1 MTRQLFEYH
10 PLLAYRFIPG
20 LKTRVPHES
29 GGYLVRVNSAGFR
42 CNHEFVKEKAPG
54 SQRILL
60 FGDSFTA
67 GDGVS
72 NGDRYGDRL
81 EKLAPNVQ
89 VYNFGL
95 PSAGPD
101 QHYLAYQEFAGGI
114 EHDLMVVAVFVEN
127 VRRVVA
133 AYRSYVDEAG
143 QLKLYAKPYYEI
155 VNGELALR
163 NVPPQRRPLTEE
175 ELPEQERERIDRGGR
190 LQVVRELVGKLGLRE
205 LAQKVTRYQP
215 VPEYDSPSNPQW
227 LLLKRILLEWIRGHK
242 QPVLLM
248 PLPLSQHIE
257 ETSDAGP
264 YQERFRELAGEAG
277 CHYHDPL
284 PDLLTYPA
292 QERREFRFPKDI
304 HPTPSGHAALAKS
317 LQPVIER
324 ILTTH

>member
-20 LKTRVPHES
+20 LKTRVNHES
-29 GGYLVRVNSAGFR
+29 GGYLVRVNSSGFR
-42 CNHEFVKEKAPG
+42 CNHEFAREKASG
-54 SQRILL
+54 RGRILL

-81 EKLAPNVQ
+81 EILMPGVQ

-101 QHYLAYQEFAGGI
+101 QHYLAYQEFARGI
-114 EHDLMVVAVFVEN
+114 EHDLMVVAVLVEN

-133 AYRSYVDEAG
+133 AYRSYVDEG
-143 QLKLYAKPYYEI
+143 GELKLYAKPYYEI
-155 VNGELALR
+155 VDGELALR
-163 NVPPQRRPLTEE
+163 NVPPARKPLTEE
-175 ELPEQERERIDRGGR
+175 ELPEAERKRIDRGGR
-190 LQVVRELVGKLGLRE
+190 LQAVRELAGRLGLRE

-215 VPEYDSPSNPQW
+215 VPEYDSAGNPQW
-227 LLLKRILLEWIRGHK
+227 LLLKKIVLEWIKGHPK
-242 QPVLLM
+242 PVLLM

-257 ETSDAGP
+257 ETSDARP
-264 YQERFRELAGEAG
+264 YQERFQELAAEAG

-284 PDLLTYPA
+284 PDLLRYTVA
-292 QERREFRFPKDI
+292 ERRQFRFPKDI
-304 HPTPSGHAALAKS
+304 HLTPSGHAALASS
-317 LQPVIER
+317 LQPAIER
-324 ILTTH
+324 LLSTY